1 MDKACCLGL
10 TSPYL
15 GYYFL
20 AKDRNR
26 LQCIGRSLQKRE
38 QTIEDLVA
46 SAIAHW
52 KPRFTANGV
61 TPPDFERITQSLDR
75 WDQWCDAWSEAAAEH
90 ELLGRQA
97 LAAGHLRSAGAHLA
111 RAALYFHFAKF
122 VYVIDV
128 DKMQSTH
135 LRAVACLNDALPHL
149 DPPGERHEIPF
160 EAGAIFG
167 VLRRPAGR
175 ERRSP
180 AVVLVPGL
188 DSAKE
193 ELGASEALFLER
205 GLATFTV
212 DGPGQGEAEYELAI
226 RGDWEVPGAT
236 IIDYL
241 CAQPGI
247 DPERIGVWGVS
258 LGGYYAPRIASGVP
272 QVQACIALAGPYN
285 FGAIWEGLPQLTR
298 DAYRVRSKTDNE
310 DEARAH
316 ALTLSLEG
324 VAERITCPLHVVMG
338 KLDRIIPWTQ
348 AQRLCDEASG
358 GVDLLLLEDGNHG
371 CANVSYKHRYYS
383 ADWMAA
389 ALESSG

>member
-1 MDKACCLGL
+1 
-10 TSPYL
+10 
-15 GYYFL
+15 L
-20 AKDRNR
+20 AEAQNGGADH
-26 LQCIGRSLQKRE
+26 IDE
-38 QTIEDLVA
+38 LVA

-61 TPPDFERITQSLDR
+61 TPPDFERITQSLER
-75 WDQWCDAWSEAAAEH
+75 WADWCDAWCEAAAEH
-90 ELLGRQA
+90 ELLGRDA
-97 LAAGHLRSAGAHLA
+97 LAAGQFRSGGAHLA

-122 VYVIDV
+122 VFVIDI
-128 DKMQSTH
+128 DKMQSANM
-135 LRAVACLNDALPHL
+135 RAAACLEDALPHL
-149 DPPGERHEIPF
+149 DPPGERHEIAF
-160 EAGAIFG
+160 EGATIFG
-167 VLRRPAGR
+167 VLRRPAGKAP
-175 ERRSP
+175 SP

-193 ELGASEALFLER
+193 ELQASEALFLER

-212 DGPGQGEAEYELAI
+212 DGPGQGEAEYALSI
-226 RGDWEVPGAT
+226 RGDWEMPGAA
-236 IIDYL
+236 IIDHL

-272 QVQACIALAGPYN
+272 QVRACIALAGPYN

-298 DAYRVRSKTDNE
+298 DTYRVRSKTGNE
-310 DEARAH
+310 EEAREH

-358 GVDLLLLEDGNHG
+358 DVDFLLLVDGNHG
-371 CANVSYKHRYYS
+371 CANVSHKHRYYS

-389 ALESSG
+389 RLGAAG